1 MKMCF
6 EEASRVLK
14 HLNNTFCDE
23 QTNTTQMH
31 RFSGE
36 FRQTLLDFFSI
47 RIFSA
52 SGQLKYGMLGRTD
65 SHVEDFIIVIQQ
77 KMMLCFL

>member
-1 MKMCF
+1 VHDMCVSKVSKVSGVSTVMKICF

-52 SGQLKYGMLGRTD
+52 SG
-65 SHVEDFIIVIQQ
+65 
-77 KMMLCFL
+77 